1 MPSVLTKNNGEAV
14 IGSVVNLNGDTVTI
28 NTDLSDPDQ
37 RVSVDRKEVKSIE
50 PSKVSPMPPMLLSS
64 MNESEV
70 LDLTAYV
77 LSGGKRDHEMFRAPS
92 R

>member
-1 MPSVLTKNNGEAV
+1 
-14 IGSVVNLNGDTVTI
+14 
-28 NTDLSDPDQ
+28 
-37 RVSVDRKEVKSIE
+37 VKSIE